1 MLGYIIAHYTVTDGE
16 GIGKYAEA
24 VMPILQEHGGQALVV
39 DGDSCVMEG
48 DAPHQTVVVKF
59 PSVEAAKRFY
69 TSAEYQAVRHL
80 RTDHST
86 GGSLVIVEGVE
97 GQE

>member
-1 MLGYIIAHYTVTDGE
+1 MPGYIIAHYKVTDGE

-24 VMPILQEHGGQALVV
+24 VMPILAKHGGEALVV
-39 DGDSCVMEG
+39 DGNSCVMEG
-48 DAPHQTVVVKF
+48 DAPHQSVVVKF
-59 PSVEAAKRFY
+59 PSVEAAKGFY
-69 TSAEYQAVRHL
+69 NSPEYQAIRHL

-97 GQE
+97 GPG